1 MRHGLTTS
9 ARRWSVQA
17 ALAATLFAALSALPL
32 PAVGEPWTSLGPPGG
47 QVQSLAVT
55 AGGTVV
61 AGTAYGGVFR
71 SNAGVSGWTAA
82 SLLDFPIPNPIALAP
97 DPADRATV
105 YAATGTLWKSGDGG
119 RTWRQISVQPVIAL
133 SVCAASHLTFYAVG
147 DHQVWRSDD
156 GGATLRELA
165 ADLPHQYVTIA
176 ADPQDPETAYISTD
190 GGVFKTTDGG
200 ANWIAPGPLNQT
212 FKTLLADPASP
223 GTLYAESASAIADLS
238 VTHDGAQTWTHLTAD
253 LPVPQCRQPGRT
265 CSLTALALSP
275 PPRPGSPSIL
285 HMALNFEARQH
296 SGQFLGTIESLLARS
311 ADGGVTWTTE
321 LDVVEV
327 DTVNDHESVA
337 ITAIAV
343 DPRRTQR
350 MFAAVGS
357 TGVMTTMNSGAS
369 WQLSNAGL
377 IANVVTAVVQDPH
390 TAGALTLGSQGLG
403 VLASSNG
410 GTAWKSADN
419 GLGAAT
425 PASRL
430 VADPARAG
438 VLYAFDQAGVYKSR
452 DFGASWRPLSIPI
465 GANDLAVDPHRPGTL
480 VAVGS
485 TQVTQCPT
493 LHCPTLTFVAAASSS
508 DGGNSWVSLQGSMGL
523 AGAMGE
529 LDAVRFDP
537 LHPRTVLVAGDL
549 SFKSTDLGATWER
562 LPLGPGIAD
571 LAIDDDGPGHYY
583 AADPLRN
590 AVDVST
596 DGGATWVPS
605 AIPLPAGT
613 VPLALALDPFHAGVI
628 YLGGEGGVFVSR
640 DSGRSWESLDDG
652 LPHLPVMSL
661 AVSTFQE
668 TVLYAGTA
676 GRGLFSLTLR

>member
-1 MRHGLTTS
+1 MRHGFTTS
-9 ARRWSVQA
+9 ARRWSVRA
-17 ALAATLFAALSALPL
+17 AFGATLFTTLSAFPLAAL
-32 PAVGEPWTSLGPPGG
+32 GEPWTSLGPPGG
-47 QVQSLAVT
+47 QVPSLAVT
-55 AGGTVV
+55 AGGMVV
-61 AGTAYGGVFR
+61 AGTAHGGVFR
-71 SNAGVSGWTAA
+71 SDAGVNRWTAA

-105 YAATGTLWKSGDGG
+105 YAATGTLWKSGDSG
-119 RTWRQISVQPVIAL
+119 RTWRQISAQPVIAL

-165 ADLPHQYVTIA
+165 ADLPHNFVTIA
-176 ADPQDPETAYISTD
+176 VDPEDPETAYISAD
-190 GGVFKTTDGG
+190 GGLFKTIDGG
-200 ANWIAPGPLNQT
+200 ANWAAPGPLNQT
-212 FKTLLADPASP
+212 FHTLLADPASP
-223 GTLYAESASAIADLS
+223 GTLYGESMNQSVDLE
-238 VTHDGAQTWTHLTAD
+238 VTHDAAQTWTPLTAD
-253 LPVPQCRQPGRT
+253 LPVRQCRQPGLA

-285 HMALNFEARQH
+285 HVALNFESRQH
-296 SGQFLGTIESLLARS
+296 SGLFLGTFESLLARS
-311 ADGGVTWTTE
+311 ADGGVTWTAE

-327 DTVNDHESVA
+327 DTANDHQSDA

-343 DPRRTQR
+343 DPRRPQR

-357 TGVMTTMNSGAS
+357 TGVMTTMNGGGS

-377 IANVVTAVVQDPH
+377 IANVVTAVVQDPD
-390 TAGALTLGSQGLG
+390 TAGTLTLSSQGLG
-403 VLASSNG
+403 VLVSTNG
-410 GTAWKSADN
+410 GAAWKAADN

-430 VADPARAG
+430 VANPARAG
-438 VLYAFDQAGVYKSR
+438 VFYAIGPDFLARSR
-452 DFGASWRPLSIPI
+452 DFGASWQPLSIPI
-465 GANDLAVDPHRPGTL
+465 GANDLAVDPRRPGTL
-480 VAVGS
+480 VAVGY
-485 TQVTQCPT
+485 TQVIQCPI
-493 LHCPTLTFVAAASSS
+493 HCPTLTFVAAARSI
-508 DGGNSWVSLQGSMGL
+508 DGGNSWASLQGSTGL

-529 LDAVRFDP
+529 LNAARFDP

-613 VPLALALDPFHAGVI
+613 VPRALALDPFLAGVI
-628 YLGGEGGVFVSR
+628 YLGGDGGVFVSR
-640 DSGRSWESLDDG
+640 DSGRSWESLDAG
-652 LPHLPVMSL
+652 LPHLPVLSL

>member
-1 MRHGLTTS
+1 MRHGFTTS

-17 ALAATLFAALSALPL
+17 ALAATLFAELSALPL
-32 PAVGEPWTSLGPPGG
+32 AAVGEAWTSLGPPGG

-61 AGTAYGGVFR
+61 AGTTYGGVFR
-71 SNAGVSGWTAA
+71 SDAGVNKWTAA

-119 RTWRQISVQPVIAL
+119 RTWRQISAQPVIDL

-156 GGATLRELA
+156 GGVTLRELA
-165 ADLPHQYVTIA
+165 ADLPHKYVTIA
-176 ADPQDPETAYISTD
+176 VEPQDPETAYLSTD

-200 ANWIAPGPLNQT
+200 ASWTAPGPLNQT

-223 GTLYAESASAIADLS
+223 GTFYAESASAIVDLS

-253 LPVPQCRQPGRT
+253 LPVRQCRQPGLA

-285 HMALNFEARQH
+285 HLALDFESRQH

-327 DTVNDHESVA
+327 DSVNDHKSVA

-343 DPRRTQR
+343 DPHRSQR

-357 TGVMTTMNSGAS
+357 TGVMTTMNSGGS

-390 TAGALTLGSQGLG
+390 TAGVLTLGSQGLG
-403 VLASSNG
+403 VLTSSNG
-410 GTAWKSADN
+410 GTAWQSADN

-430 VADPARAG
+430 VADPAHAG
-438 VLYAFDQAGVYKSR
+438 VLYAFDQDGVYRSR
-452 DFGASWRPLSIPI
+452 DYGASWRPLSIPI

-480 VAVGS
+480 VAVGY
-485 TQVTQCPT
+485 TQVTQCPI
-493 LHCPTLTFVAAASSS
+493 HCPTLTFVAAASSS

-549 SFKSTDLGATWER
+549 SFKSTDLGATWQR

-583 AADPLRN
+583 AADPLHN
-590 AVDVST
+590 AVDVSA
-596 DGGATWVPS
+596 DGGATWVS
-605 AIPLPAGT
+605 STIPLPAGT

-652 LPHLPVMSL
+652 LPHLPVLSL

>member
-1 MRHGLTTS
+1 MCDGFTRG
-9 ARRWSVQA
+9 ARRWPGRA
-17 ALAATLFAALSALPL
+17 AFAATLLAGASAFPPAAVA
-32 PAVGEPWTSLGPPGG
+32 EPWTSLGPPGG

-71 SNAGVSGWTAA
+71 SDAGVNRWTAA

-165 ADLPHQYVTIA
+165 ADLPRNYATIA
-176 ADPQDPETAYISTD
+176 VDPQDPETAYISTY

-200 ANWIAPGPLNQT
+200 ANWASPGPLNET
-212 FKTLLADPASP
+212 LETLLADPASP
-223 GTLYAESASAIADLS
+223 GTLYAEAVGAFNLL
-238 VTHDGAQTWTHLTAD
+238 VTHDGAQTWTYLTAD
-253 LPVPQCRQPGRT
+253 LPVHQCRQPGGA

-285 HMALNFEARQH
+285 HVAFNFVSRQH
-296 SGQFLGTIESLLARS
+296 SGQFLHTFESLLARS
-311 ADGGVTWTTE
+311 ADGGVTWTAE
-321 LDVVEV
+321 LDIVEV
-327 DTVNDHESVA
+327 DTVNDHESDA

-343 DPRRTQR
+343 DPQRPQR

-357 TGVMTTMNSGAS
+357 MGVMTTANSGGS

-377 IANVVTAVVQDPH
+377 IANVVTAVVQDPR
-390 TAGALTLGSQGLG
+390 TAGVLTLSSQGLG
-403 VLASSNG
+403 ILASSDG
-410 GTAWKSADN
+410 GAAWKSADN

-438 VLYAFDQAGVYKSR
+438 VLYAIGPYFLAKSR
-452 DFGASWRPLSIPI
+452 DFGASWQPLSIPI
-465 GANDLAVDPHRPGTL
+465 GTNDLAVDPHRPGTL
-480 VAVGS
+480 AAVGY
-485 TQVTQCPT
+485 TQVDQCPT
-493 LHCPTLTFVAAASSS
+493 FHCPLLTFVAAALSS

-523 AGAMGE
+523 VHAMGQFN
-529 LDAVRFDP
+529 AVRFDP
-537 LHPRTVLVAGDL
+537 LHPRTILVAGDL
-549 SFKSTDLGATWER
+549 SFKTTDLGVTWER

-571 LAIDDDGPGHYY
+571 LAIDDHGPGHYY

-590 AVDVST
+590 AVDVSA
-596 DGGATWVPS
+596 DGGATWVS
-605 AIPLPAGT
+605 SPLPAGT
-613 VPLALALDPFHAGVI
+613 LPRALALDPFRAGVI
-628 YLGGEGGVFVSR
+628 YLGGDGGVFVSR

-652 LPHLPVMSL
+652 LPHLPVLSL